1 MLLRFNGTQHLC
13 KDHIKFDTMDKLAE
27 ILIFIDNS
35 EDLTKSELL
44 SILELVS
51 TKIDI
56 DTISGMARK
65 ENKTPRGIKTSNQ
78 YRKIKIGSQL
88 MAVKGV
94 KQTNLPF

>member
-1 MLLRFNGTQHLC
+1 MN
-13 KDHIKFDTMDKLAE
+13 KLAE
-27 ILIFIDNS
+27 ILMFIDNS